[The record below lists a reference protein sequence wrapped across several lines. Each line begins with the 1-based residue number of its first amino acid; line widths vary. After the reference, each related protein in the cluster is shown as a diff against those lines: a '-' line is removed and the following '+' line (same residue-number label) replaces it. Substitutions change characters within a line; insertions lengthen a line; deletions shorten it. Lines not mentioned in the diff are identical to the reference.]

1 MKAVVFEKF
10 GDPAEVLHIREMPS
24 PEPGPGQV
32 RVRMLASPINPS
44 DLLTVRG
51 EYGRRP
57 ELPATPGFEGVGVV
71 EAAGRGLLGRW
82 RLGRRVA
89 VLNSKGGNWQ
99 EHVVIE
105 ALHVVPVPSGL
116 SDEQA
121 ATFFVNP
128 ASAFIMTRWVLN
140 VPSGAWLLQTA
151 AGSALGRMVIRL
163 GRHFGFRTLNVVRRR
178 EQAAE
183 LLQAGADD
191 VIATD
196 HEAIEEHVQAATGGA
211 GVPFALDAVGG
222 TTGSAVARCLARR
235 GRLLV
240 YGTLAEEALAI
251 HPRNLIVG
259 QKRIEGFWLS
269 EWASQQRSLTML
281 RLFRRVSKL
290 LAMGILTTEVGATFA
305 LDDIKAAVQQAGMPG
320 RHGKILLRISS

>member
-1 MKAVVFEKF
+1 MKAIVYDQF
-10 GDPAEVLHIREMPS
+10 GDPADVLHVREMPT

-57 ELPATPGFEGVGVV
+57 ALPATPGFEGVGVV

-99 EHVVIE
+99 EQVVIP
-105 ALHVVPVPSGL
+105 AIHVVPVPNRL

-128 ASAFIMTRWVLN
+128 ASAFIMTRQVLK
-140 VPSGAWLLQTA
+140 VPPRAWLLQTA

-163 GRHFGFRTLNVVRRR
+163 GRHFGYRTLNVVRRHD
-178 EQAAE
+178 QAKE
-183 LLQAGADD
+183 LLQAGGDA

-196 HEAIEEHVQAATGGA
+196 REAIEERVQALTGGA

-222 TTGSAVARCLARR
+222 PTGSAVSRCLARR

-240 YGTLAEEALAI
+240 YGTLGDEPLAV
-251 HPRNLIVG
+251 HPRHLIVG
-259 QKRIEGFWLS
+259 EKRIEGFWLS
-269 EWASQQRSLTML
+269 EWASRQSRLTML
-281 RLFRRVSKL
+281 RLFRRISSL
-290 LAMGILTTEVGATFA
+290 LASGVLATEVGATFT
-305 LDDIKAAVQQAGMPG
+305 LDDIRTAVRQAATPG
-320 RHGKILLRISS
+320 RHGKVLLRISP